1 MNGQI
6 GGYDELIAQGA
17 EVKAVDYESPS
28 SLAYALTGV
37 DVVISAVGFAGLA
50 KQVNIVTGAKQAGV
64 QLFVPSE
71 FGNNNTDGE
80 RRGPLGTKQDVR
92 DKAKEVGL
100 AYAAFYTGIFTEYI
114 FSE

>member
-1 MNGQI
+1 M
-6 GGYDELIAQGA
+6 LI
-17 EVKAVDYESPS
+17 
-28 SLAYALTGV
+28 GV

-50 KQVNIVTGAKQAGV
+50 NQVNIVTGAKQAGV

-71 FGNNNTDGE
+71 FGNNTDGE
-80 RRGPLGTKQDVR
+80 KRGLLGTKQSVR

-100 AYAAFYTGIFTEYI
+100 PYAAFYTGIFTDLV